1 MERSAGARDGSP
13 PLVEREHQLDL
24 LGRWATEAA
33 AGQGRIAVI
42 IAEAGGGKTA
52 LLEAFRSSISSPW
65 HQGYCDSLFAASVMA
80 PFADIAGDLG
90 IVTADAPGLDGSREQ
105 LLRALLHRLGA
116 SSSLQLLAIEDVHW
130 ADEATLDLLR
140 LLARRIGSMPV
151 LLLVT
156 CRDEGADVP
165 EPVDRIVADLARLP
179 GGRRMELPPLTPA
192 GCAELCAGTDWE
204 PGRLHELTGGNPF
217 FVTERLAAPGAET
230 PQSIRDLVRARFA
243 GAPDDVWGA
252 AELAALLGP
261 RVDRPGNVRLQL
273 LDEAAERELLARG
286 ILVDDADGLRFRHE
300 ITRRVVLDAM
310 SSRRR
315 LALHGRILE
324 VLSRTDPSDHALLA
338 FHAAGADDRAACLEH
353 SRRAAATAAR
363 AGSMHDAVAHLERAI
378 VAADDDADVRTRASL
393 HDELADALGLLD
405 RFDESIAARQRAR
418 AMWTELGDRV
428 LLADSLRR
436 GAWVCSS
443 AGQSEQAF
451 ADVRR
456 GLELLEPGGPSPELA
471 AAHGAM
477 ARLLGFA
484 DDSAAALP
492 HLRAGLEIALEL
504 DLRSMQ
510 AELLNVEAC
519 CLAMLGRPW
528 EPVMQRSLDV
538 ASAIPDD
545 PLVAR
550 ANYNTFNLRI
560 LESRLADAEG
570 GYASALR
577 HAEEHCLD
585 TYAQGLRRLRAS
597 SLVQRG
603 RWDEAVELARRDVEI
618 DRSSSTPAHL
628 AESGVVLA
636 TVAARRGEPIDGD
649 LLDDILRA
657 AEQTAQTQ
665 FIVPARLARAEV
677 AWLRNDIDTAWKELR
692 FARDLGP
699 TQVHQIRDIE
709 LWAHRTGLGAL
720 GTVVDGPAALEIAGR
735 YEDASQQWDRHGCP
749 FDAAVALLGS
759 EDEASLQSAIRKL
772 EQLGAS
778 ATAQVARARMR
789 SLGHASIPSR
799 PNRATREHPMGLT
812 SRECDVLELLAQ
824 GMRNRDIADRLYVS
838 PKTVAV
844 HVGNILRKLGV
855 INRGEAAAW
864 ARANPDSL
872 RHP

>member
-1 MERSAGARDGSP
+1 MKRSVGGGDGAA
-13 PLVEREHQLDL
+13 PLVERDRQLEEL
-24 LGRWATEAA
+24 REWEAEAA
-33 AGQGRIAVI
+33 AGQGRVAVI
-42 IAEAGGGKTA
+42 VAEAGGGKTA
-52 LLEAFRSSISSPW
+52 LLEAFRSVSSSPW
-65 HQGYCDSLFAASVMA
+65 HPGYCDSLFAASAMA
-80 PFADIAGDLG
+80 PFVDIAGDLG
-90 IVTADAPGLDGSREQ
+90 IVTAEAPALDGSREQ
-105 LLRALLHRLGA
+105 LLRALLNRLEA
-116 SSSLQLLAIEDVHW
+116 SASPQIIAIEDVHW

-140 LLARRIGSMPV
+140 LLARRIGSLPV

-156 CRDEGADVP
+156 CRDEGSDVAA
-165 EPVDRIVADLARLP
+165 PVDRVVADLARLP
-179 GGRRMELPPLTPA
+179 GGRRMELPSLTPE
-192 GCAELCAGTDWE
+192 GCAELCAGTVWE

-217 FVTERLAAPGAET
+217 FVTERLAAAGAET
-230 PQSIRDLVRARFA
+230 PPSIRDLVRARFA
-243 GAPDDVWGA
+243 GASDDVWGA

-300 ITRRVVLDAM
+300 ITRQVVLDAM

-315 LALHGRILE
+315 MALHGRILE
-324 VLSRTDPSDHALLA
+324 VLSRTDPSDDALLA
-338 FHAAGADDRAACLEH
+338 FHAVGANDRVACFEH

-378 VAADDDADVRTRASL
+378 AATDGDDARTSASL

-405 RFDESIAARQRAR
+405 RFDESMAARRRAR
-418 AMWTELGDRV
+418 AIWAELDDRV

-451 ADVRR
+451 ADARR

-484 DDSAAALP
+484 DDSASALP
-492 HLRAGLEIALEL
+492 HLRAGLEIATEF

-519 CLAMLGRPW
+519 CLAMLGQPW
-528 EPVMQRSLDV
+528 EEVMQRSLEV
-538 ASAIPDD
+538 AGAIPDD

-560 LESRLADAEG
+560 LESRLADAED
-570 GYASALR
+570 GYASSLR

-603 RWDEAVELARRDVEI
+603 LWDEAVELAVRDVEA

-636 TVAARRGEPIDGD
+636 LVAARRGESIDAD
-649 LLDDILRA
+649 LLDDVLRA

-665 FIVPARLARAEV
+665 FIVPVRLARAEV

-709 LWAHRTGLGAL
+709 LWAHRTGLGAV

-735 YEDASQQWDRHGCP
+735 YEDASRLWDRHGCP

-759 EDEASLQSAIRKL
+759 EAESSLQSSIRRL

-789 SLGHASIPSR
+789 SLGHSSIPSR
-799 PNRATREHPMGLT
+799 PNRVTREHPMGLT
-812 SRECDVLELLAQ
+812 SRECDVLDLLAQ
-824 GMRNRDIADRLYVS
+824 GMRNRDIAARLYVS

-864 ARANPDSL
+864 ARANQASL
-872 RHP
+872 RRP